1 MASQNEMSETEL
13 SGVCHGTGKCEAY
26 VGVTGHRNG
35 ERWKEIS
42 KTGYPSNTPP
52 PARRIPKLQG
62 RAVSLGNSPVSLLLP
77 SRFLLPLAAVVP
89 AASPRL
95 PSQEARVSLGSR
107 LPLGEASVLCAL
119 QLGQL
124 SGRQERGSAP
134 PAWRAKLGRRER
146 LGGGVRRTGGRGA
159 LEPRSRAP
167 WSAAEELLPP
177 TGS

>member
-1 MASQNEMSETEL
+1 MEQVSVRRMLELLATEMER
-13 SGVCHGTGKCEAY
+13 GGKRFPRRDILA
-26 VGVTGHRNG
+26 T
-35 ERWKEIS
+35 
-42 KTGYPSNTPP
+42 PPP

-62 RAVSLGNSPVSLLLP
+62 RAVSLGNSSVSLFP

-119 QLGQL
+119 RLGQL

>member
-1 MASQNEMSETEL
+1 MERVSVRHMLELLATEME
-13 SGVCHGTGKCEAY
+13 
-26 VGVTGHRNG
+26 RG
-35 ERWKEIS
+35 EKRFPRRDILA
-42 KTGYPSNTPP
+42 TPP
-52 PARRIPKLQG
+52 P
-62 RAVSLGNSPVSLLLP
+62 SPPHPQTSRQSCESRELP
-77 SRFLLPLAAVVP
+77 CLPLASQPLAAVVP

>member
-1 MASQNEMSETEL
+1 MEQVSVRHMLELLATEMER
-13 SGVCHGTGKCEAY
+13 GGKRFPRRDILA
-26 VGVTGHRNG
+26 T
-35 ERWKEIS
+35 
-42 KTGYPSNTPP
+42 PPP

-134 PAWRAKLGRRER
+134 PAWLAKLGRRER

>member
-1 MASQNEMSETEL
+1 MEQVSVRHMLELLATEI
-13 SGVCHGTGKCEAY
+13 GRGGKRFPRRDILA
-26 VGVTGHRNG
+26 TPAP
-35 ERWKEIS
+35 
-42 KTGYPSNTPP
+42 PS
-52 PARRIPKLQG
+52 ARRVPKLQG

-77 SRFLLPLAAVVP
+77 SRFLLPLAVVP

-95 PSQEARVSLGSR
+95 PSQEARVSLGSQ
-107 LPLGEASVLCAL
+107 LPSGEASELCAL
-119 QLGQL
+119 QRGQL
-124 SGRQERGSAP
+124 LGRQERGSAP
-134 PAWRAKLGRRER
+134 PAWHAKLGRRER